1 MFGSARLRPGLPRF
15 LNDLRVVFCLGLLK
29 EHVRVS
35 NYLQAYRL
43 IMKLISKL
51 VLALLM
57 FIAINAHALE
67 EPPGAQSQ
75 EDADLYL
82 AKLAQDQ
89 AEGKIYMDKGVE
101 KSWEKAA
108 VFIPGSIFQKSISS
122 LKFDKKHP
130 VLIYLHGCSGIT
142 RHNDLRWGQ
151 FASEQGF
158 VAILPDSL
166 ARPGRISNCDPS
178 TSSTTFRFPMALIY
192 REQEIAYA
200 MQELKKLS
208 WVDQDNIFLMGHSE
222 GSNASA
228 VTRIRG
234 FKGIILSS
242 AFCHHGVTFDGSAKG
257 LVINFLSDP
266 WHQGVTARC
275 SKRLDN
281 KPLEVIHLEG
291 AGHDTFDVPLVRKAV
306 GDFLK

>member
-1 MFGSARLRPGLPRF
+1 M
-15 LNDLRVVFCLGLLK
+15 VFSFGLLK
-29 EHVRVS
+29 EHVRV
-35 NYLQAYRL
+35 YKHLKVYRL
-43 IMKLISKL
+43 TMNLLLRLLL
-51 VLALLM
+51 VPLM
-57 FIAINAHALE
+57 LVAVNVHALE

-108 VFIPGSIFQKSISS
+108 VFIPGSIFQKSISN
-122 LKFDKKHP
+122 LKLDKKYP

-200 MQELKKLS
+200 MQELKRLS

-228 VTRIRG
+228 ITRIRG

-242 AFCHHGVTFDGSAKG
+242 AFCHHGVTFDASAKG

-291 AGHDTFDVPLVRKAV
+291 AGHDTFDVPLVKKAV
-306 GDFLK
+306 SDFLK

>member
-1 MFGSARLRPGLPRF
+1 M
-15 LNDLRVVFCLGLLK
+15 VLLK

-35 NYLQAYRL
+35 NYLQTYRL
-43 IMKLISKL
+43 TMKLLSKL

-57 FIAINAHALE
+57 FMVINAHGLE

-122 LKFDKKHP
+122 LKLDKKYP

-158 VAILPDSL
+158 IAILPDSL
-166 ARPGRISNCDPS
+166 ARPGRISNCDPRTHS
-178 TSSTTFRFPMALIY
+178 PTFKFPMAEPF

-200 MQELKKLS
+200 MLELKKLP
-208 WVDQDNIFLMGHSE
+208 WVDTDNIFFMGHSE
-222 GSNASA
+222 GANALAKTKIMGSQ
-228 VTRIRG
+228 
-234 FKGIILSS
+234 GIILSS
-242 AFCHHGVTFDGSAKG
+242 GYCFTGISFEQGVPGLVITFSDDPWHKGAKSRCSTGRVDGSLITVDFDGS
-257 LVINFLSDP
+257 
-266 WHQGVTARC
+266 
-275 SKRLDN
+275 
-281 KPLEVIHLEG
+281 
-291 AGHDTFDVPLVRKAV
+291 GHDTYDLLKARDAVVAFLRKN
-306 GDFLK
+306 KK